1 MPLTTAPIPR
11 PSRLRLL
18 APAFTV
24 AFACALASGAALGQA
39 SADPQREPADATT
52 AAERPKPTRNPAFY
66 RAELT
71 LSSQNPAERRGATL
85 RALGQV
91 LVRLTGNPGAAA
103 NPTVR
108 RAGGNLDAL
117 VAESAVRQEQ
127 TTVNGMPV
135 YRSVLSVSFD
145 PDNVDALIAAAG
157 LKYWSSTRPKPI
169 LWLAIDDGRGP
180 RLVTGQQT
188 KVVKPLADRGLERGM
203 RFLLPAGT
211 SVEQAAVASIWA
223 LNARALATLTARYR
237 NDAQL
242 VGKVYRKA
250 PGWAADWVLSQGGA
264 ELARWSFADADPR
277 RVIASGVDEGADA
290 IARRDA
296 VALDTGAA
304 GPQVFEVSGVATQ
317 ADYVRLVAY
326 LQGMAMVR
334 RVDVIEA
341 RPGELRLRVD
351 LAVGL
356 RAFLPIVAGGEV
368 LEAGA
373 TEAGVTRFRL
383 Q

>member
-1 MPLTTAPIPR
+1 MPPSNHRFPR
-11 PSRLRLL
+11 SSRLALL
-18 APAFTV
+18 
-24 AFACALASGAALGQA
+24 AFACLLASGAALGQGA
-39 SADPQREPADATT
+39 AAPARDAATVL
-52 AAERPKPTRNPAFY
+52 APGERPKPTRNPAFY
-66 RAELT
+66 RTDLT
-71 LSSQNPAERRGATL
+71 LSSQNAAERRGATL
-85 RALGQV
+85 RALGEV
-91 LVRLTGNPGAAA
+91 LVRLTGNPQAAA
-103 NPTVR
+103 HPTVR
-108 RAGGNLDAL
+108 RASGNLDAL

-157 LKYWSSTRPKPI
+157 LRYWSGTRPKPI

-203 RFLLPAGT
+203 RYLLPAGT
-211 SVEQAAVASIWA
+211 SVEQAAVGSILA
-223 LNARALATLTARYR
+223 LNAGALRTLTSRYR

-242 VGKVYRKA
+242 LGKVYRKA
-250 PGWAADWVLSQGGA
+250 PGWAADWLLSQDGV
-264 ELARWSFADADPR
+264 EVARWSFAHADPR

-290 IARRDA
+290 LAERDA
-296 VALDTGAA
+296 VLLDTGTA
-304 GPQVFEVSGVATQ
+304 GPQVFEVSGVSTQ
-317 ADYVRLVAY
+317 ADYVRLIAY

-334 RVDVIEA
+334 RVDVVEA

-356 RAFLPIVAGGEV
+356 RAFLPIVASGQV
-368 LEAGA
+368 LLADD

>member
-1 MPLTTAPIPR
+1 MPFSTARHPG
-11 PSRLRLL
+11 SARLRLL
-18 APAFTV
+18 G
-24 AFACALASGAALGQA
+24 FACLLASGAAWGQA
-39 SADPQREPADATT
+39 SADPAREPATAAA

-71 LSSQNPAERRGATL
+71 LSSQNAAERRGATL

-91 LVRLTGNPGAAA
+91 LVRLTGNPQAAA

-117 VAESAVRQEQ
+117 VAESSVRQEQ

-203 RFLLPAGT
+203 RYLLPAGT

-223 LNARALATLTARYR
+223 LNAKALATLTARYR

-242 VGKVYRKA
+242 VGKVYRKP
-250 PGWAADWVLSQGGA
+250 PGWAADWVLSQDGA
-264 ELARWSFADADPR
+264 ELARWSFADNDPR

-290 IARRDA
+290 IAKRDA

-304 GPQVFEVSGVATQ
+304 GPQVFEVAGVSTQ

-334 RVDVIEA
+334 RVDVVEA

-356 RAFLPIVAGGEV
+356 RAFLPIVASGEV
-368 LEAGA
+368 LIAGE